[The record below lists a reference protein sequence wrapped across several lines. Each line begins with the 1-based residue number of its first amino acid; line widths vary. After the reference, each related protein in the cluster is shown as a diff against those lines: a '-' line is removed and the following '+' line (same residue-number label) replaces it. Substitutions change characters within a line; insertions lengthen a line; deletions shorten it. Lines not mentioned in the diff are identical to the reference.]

1 MNADA
6 DPSSR
11 GGAGRAT
18 GLDDNTIYEV
28 FARRKYEDP
37 LAHVGNVTAPDD
49 ELAAVYARSIYD
61 EWTWVEMVVVPRA
74 ALIPV
79 IEPS

>member
-1 MNADA
+1 MNAWADA
-6 DPSSR
+6 LPR
-11 GGAGRAT
+11 GAADLAT
-18 GLDDNTIYEV
+18 GFDNDTIYEV

-79 IEPS
+79 IEPV

>member
-1 MNADA
+1 MNARADA
-6 DPSSR
+6 SPK
-11 GGAGRAT
+11 GAVNST
-18 GLDDNTIYEV
+18 TSLEDNTIYEV
-28 FARRKYEDP
+28 FARRKYEEP

-61 EWTWVEMVVVPRA
+61 EWTWVEMVVVLRA